1 MSRFLRLLIIA
12 ALMFSGVYLWK
23 SGLPQISHLLYP
35 VIFLLVL
42 LTGRLKINLSILFLF
57 MFTLYCV
64 FINIFYW
71 YQTRSHEFLISGMQI
86 CFTSLIYWFIYSL
99 LVKDDKLSANL
110 IVGVLLGLMLQWA
123 VLWLGIGNYKY
134 EPRYSGSFNDP
145 NQMGYWVT
153 VVCSIYW
160 VYSILEENKTGRVWA
175 YFVFMSFVVFTLMT
189 MSRSVLITIPFLI
202 LFYTC
207 HSNFFRSVYILYLL
221 PLLILALVGFSLI
234 NFDGNLNS
242 ESLSKLMD
250 RVSAVDVYAELQLRG
265 YTRPLDY
272 PEYIL
277 WGAGH
282 GEHERFN
289 GTAGDGHA
297 GTEVHSS
304 FIGLLFYYGIFG
316 ASLFIVFIFFAIR
329 KVPVPALLILLIT
342 FVFGLTTYSLR
353 TPIFWVMLAFITS
366 YGYRKRSPGD

>member
-1 MSRFLRLLIIA
+1 MS
-12 ALMFSGVYLWK
+12 V
-23 SGLPQISHLLYP
+23 
-35 VIFLLVL
+35 
-42 LTGRLKINLSILFLF
+42 
-57 MFTLYCV
+57 
-64 FINIFYW
+64 
-71 YQTRSHEFLISGMQI
+71 
-86 CFTSLIYWFIYSL
+86 
-99 LVKDDKLSANL
+99 
-110 IVGVLLGLMLQWA
+110 
-123 VLWLGIGNYKY
+123 
-134 EPRYSGSFNDP
+134 
-145 NQMGYWVT
+145 
-153 VVCSIYW
+153 
-160 VYSILEENKTGRVWA
+160 
-175 YFVFMSFVVFTLMT
+175 
-189 MSRSVLITIPFLI
+189 
-202 LFYTC
+202 
-207 HSNFFRSVYILYLL
+207 L
-221 PLLILALVGFSLI
+221 PLLSSI
-234 NFDGNLNS
+234 
-242 ESLSKLMD
+242 
-250 RVSAVDVYAELQLRG
+250 
-265 YTRPLDY
+265 DY